1 MAPWLIAM
9 GVLAVQIVVLAAVPT
24 GARAAA
30 SALMAVLAMA
40 ALAGIVI
47 WVRRARKHSHV
58 AEPARV
64 VAGVRDPDAP
74 SPAMRMARALA
85 ERGVP
90 AVWIAEHCGLPVA
103 LAELVLAE
111 AQREHGQ
118 DAAGGRPPTAPHS

>member
-1 MAPWLIAM
+1 MAPWLIAV
-9 GVLAVQIVVLAAVPT
+9 GVPLVQVAVLLAVPA
-24 GARAAA
+24 GARVTV
-30 SALMAVLAMA
+30 SALMAAATMA
-40 ALAGIVI
+40 ALTGIMI
-47 WVRRARKHSHV
+47 RLRRPRGYAHV
-58 AEPARV
+58 AAAARA
-64 VAGVRDPDAP
+64 VAGVRDPDVP
-74 SPAMRMARALA
+74 SPAMRLARALA